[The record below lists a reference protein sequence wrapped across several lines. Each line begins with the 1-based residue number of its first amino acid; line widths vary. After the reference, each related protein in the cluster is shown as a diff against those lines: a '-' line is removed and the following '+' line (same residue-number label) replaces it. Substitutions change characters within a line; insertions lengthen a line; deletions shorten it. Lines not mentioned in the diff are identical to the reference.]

1 MTAVNA
7 LHVPKDCLVLSNSIL
22 DVRVIFG
29 REGLHYPYIEEA
41 AKEWCK
47 AFRNL
52 KLQIYSS

>member
-7 LHVPKDCLVLSNSIL
+7 LHVPKDCLVLSNRIL

-41 AKEWCK
+41 AREWCK

-52 KLQIYSS
+52 KLQI